1 MVLEVKWTAHQG
13 QWEEIPR
20 EYYLQGQWYLHWW
33 GRANNCNVVRF
44 LQRTPGALPFIHD
57 MPYNPEVGQW
67 LEEEAKAFME
77 LVTQGIPPDPQTV
90 EERKQVALSL
100 LPPAEDVWNDPPQ
113 NLVELGNK
121 IIELTERIKE
131 LEDQKGALEAEFLE
145 ALAQA
150 KKTKVKT
157 GAWTA
162 SIVERQGAVRWAEV
176 AKALNPPQELIE
188 KYRGSNSRFLQVRP
202 AKANGL

>member
-1 MVLEVKWTAHQG
+1 
-13 QWEEIPR
+13 
-20 EYYLQGQWYLHWW
+20 
-33 GRANNCNVVRF
+33 
-44 LQRTPGALPFIHD
+44 
-57 MPYNPEVGQW
+57 MPYNPEVGAW

-90 EERKQVALSL
+90 EERKQVALQL
-100 LPPAEDVWNDPPQ
+100 LPPGEAVWTDPPSG
-113 NLVELGNK
+113 LVELGTR
-121 IIELTERIKE
+121 IVELGEKIKE
-131 LEDQKGALEAEFLE
+131 LEDQKGGLEAEFLE

-176 AKALNPPQELIE
+176 AKSLNPPPDLVE
-188 KYRGSNSRFLQVRP
+188 KYRGIGSRFLQVRP
-202 AKANGL
+202 AKMKGL